1 MKFVQLKS
9 LRDMVM
15 LVASSPATNII
26 QHLKNSDD
34 HLYFVIGGTLSEVFL
49 YFVKEKESIDGNFI
63 TYNSYSGE
71 IGSSDKIMHEP
82 NVNSFPVVEII
93 NQNLL
98 PEDMLEKVSKL

>member
-15 LVASSPATNII
+15 LVASSPATNVV
-26 QHLKNSDD
+26 QYLKNGDE

-49 YFVKEKESIDGNFI
+49 YFVKEKESIDGDFI
-63 TYNSYSGE
+63 TYNSYSGQ
-71 IGSSDKIMHEP
+71 IGSSDRIMHEP

-93 NQNLL
+93 NQDLL
-98 PEDMLEKVSKL
+98 PKDMLEKVSKL